1 MARARNIKP
10 GIIQNDE
17 LAALDY
23 LARIAFP
30 HLWMLADFNGNME
43 YKPAKLKVQILPYD
57 DVEID
62 FVLSELERGG
72 FVKRYHEN
80 GSRYLHIC
88 KFSKHQNPH
97 KNEILKGTNIPTPE
111 EVEARKPEE
120 VKPEE
125 KQQLDQ
131 GSDQVKT
138 KTELGQH
145 ENGSRPA
152 DSLSLIPDSGSLTP
166 EELHG
171 SASSDA
177 SPAEPDGS
185 TGIRDFPTKGENP
198 FQLQESFVTELK
210 STYPRIDVE
219 YQLQKA
225 RLWLIANPARQKTNR
240 GMTRFLNNWMGSQKP
255 TAEIHPMQNRHS
267 GFEDRDYTKGLI
279 EGAPDHAANF

>member
-1 MARARNIKP
+1 MPRSRNIKP

-17 LAALDY
+17 LASLDPY
-23 LARIAFP
+23 ARIAFP
-30 HLWMLADFNGNME
+30 HLWMLADFKGNIE
-43 YKPAKLKVQILPYD
+43 YKPAKLKVQALPYD
-57 DVEID
+57 DVDIEFI
-62 FVLSELERGG
+62 LSELERGG
-72 FVKRYHEN
+72 FIQKYHEN
-80 GSRYLHIC
+80 GSHYLHIC
-88 KFSKHQNPH
+88 KFEKHQNPH
-97 KNEILKGTNIPTPE
+97 KNEVLRGTSIPTPE
-111 EVEARKPEE
+111 EVGERSPA
-120 VKPEE
+120 EE
-125 KQQLDQ
+125 KPNVKQELDQ
-131 GSDQVKT
+131 GTDQVEKE
-138 KTELGQH
+138 TEQGQH
-145 ENGSRPA
+145 ENGSRRA
-152 DSLSLIPDSGSLTP
+152 DSLIPDSGSLTP

-171 SASSDA
+171 SASSGA

-185 TGIRDFPTKGENP
+185 TGIRDFPTKSEKP

-255 TAEIHPMQNRHS
+255 TAEIHPMQNRHN